1 MKKVLNVAV
10 IGTGMMGKMHS
21 SAWIKVNK
29 FFNADCEINLKVIC
43 DNKGQIEPF
52 ATQWGYDEVSYD
64 WEETISRSDID
75 IVSIC
80 TPTNLHKEMSITAAK
95 CGKHIVCEKPCSLTY
110 TDCLEMAE
118 AANKAGVVHYLD
130 HYYRRVP
137 AVAFAKQLVQEGRL
151 GTIYHWRGAYLQDWI
166 MDPNFPLT
174 WHLRKEIA
182 GGGPLYDLSSHALDL
197 ARYIIGEPFSV
208 MCMTKTFINERPL
221 PGRDAATFSS
231 GSEVSTER
239 GTVTVEDAA
248 FMILDFENG
257 VLGSIDSSRFA
268 TARRNFNDFEIYGS
282 KGALKFNFLRMNE
295 LQYLDATEPATIQGY
310 RNILITE
317 PEHPYLKAWWPRGHV
332 IGYEHTF
339 ANAFYDFVQAIS
351 NKNVIRPNLEDGAN
365 IIRVLQA
372 AEKSSIEG
380 RRVRID
386 EIN

>member
-1 MKKVLNVAV
+1 
-10 IGTGMMGKMHS
+10 
-21 SAWIKVNK
+21 
-29 FFNADCEINLKVIC
+29 
-43 DNKGQIEPF
+43 
-52 ATQWGYDEVSYD
+52 
-64 WEETISRSDID
+64 
-75 IVSIC
+75 
-80 TPTNLHKEMSITAAK
+80 
-95 CGKHIVCEKPCSLTY
+95 
-110 TDCLEMAE
+110 
-118 AANKAGVVHYLD
+118 
-130 HYYRRVP
+130 
-137 AVAFAKQLVQEGRL
+137 
-151 GTIYHWRGAYLQDWI
+151 
-166 MDPNFPLT
+166 
-174 WHLRKEIA
+174 
-182 GGGPLYDLSSHALDL
+182 
-197 ARYIIGEPFSV
+197 